1 MDIQIR
7 LCNVGDA
14 PAIYELNRQEMW
26 YDYPVEKT
34 TEKLSQLLK
43 SKADRI
49 FVAVANG
56 TVVGYIHAR
65 DYDVVYAPQYKD
77 ILAIAVFS
85 DYKKKGIGRELLS
98 TVERWAKESGAAG
111 IRLVSG
117 SVRTGAHEFYRHC
130 GYNGDK
136 QQINFKKVF

>member
-14 PAIYELNRQEMW
+14 PAIYELNRQKMW

-85 DYKKKGIGRELLS
+85 DYKMKGFGRELLS
-98 TVERWAKESGAAG
+98 TVERWA
-111 IRLVSG
+111 
-117 SVRTGAHEFYRHC
+117 
-130 GYNGDK
+130 
-136 QQINFKKVF
+136 